1 VIKKKD
7 ISVITLEVDY
17 IIPNSKIGILRLKA
31 DVWPNGGGEFPAFS
45 MGFPDISPEQAKGG
59 AFVEFS
65 KTTDLTKYVEDF
77 KAKIKLLTNK
87 TI

>member
-1 VIKKKD
+1 MIKKKN

-17 IIPNSKIGILRLKA
+17 IVPNSKIGILRLKA
-31 DVWPNGGGEFPAFS
+31 DIWMNGELPAFS
-45 MGFPDISPEQAKGG
+45 MGFPDLSAEDAKGG
-59 AFVEFS
+59 AFIEFS